1 MNRKNNNML
10 TDISA
15 ELEQEF
21 GKHGSVEREDAI
33 TQAWEEYNAQ
43 ILLYARKNAY
53 LTQEEVGRRIGASKG
68 YISRVERG
76 LTVPTVA
83 TLYKLVSA
91 MGLKIVFVPK

>member
-1 MNRKNNNML
+1 MDRKNNNML

-15 ELEQEF
+15 ELENEF
-21 GKHGSVEREDAI
+21 GYQGPPERESAI

-43 ILLYARKNAY
+43 VLLDARKNAN

-83 TLYKLVSA
+83 TLYKLVAA
-91 MGLKIVFVPK
+91 MGLKIVFLPK